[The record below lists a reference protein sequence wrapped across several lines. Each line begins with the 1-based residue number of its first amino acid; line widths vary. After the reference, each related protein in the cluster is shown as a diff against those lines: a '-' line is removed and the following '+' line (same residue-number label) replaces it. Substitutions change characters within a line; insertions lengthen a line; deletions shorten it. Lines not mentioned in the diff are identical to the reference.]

1 MDAICLTVPEVRI
14 IGCLLEKET
23 TTPDQYPLTLN
34 ALVNACNQKSNRDP
48 VMSLT
53 SGEVIQSLKSLI
65 EKRIVKEEN
74 GARVSRY
81 RHRFCN
87 TPFSQLQLSEQ
98 ERALIC
104 MLLLRG
110 AQTPGELRGRCER
123 LATFQD
129 VDEVELTLQGMRDNE
144 LVVLLPRAPGRREAR
159 YFHLFS
165 GEVDPADM
173 IVYEQP
179 DAHDKARI
187 QLLEQKVTELQ
198 AEVERLRALV
208 PAEQWEEEQGQSD

>member
-53 SGEVIQSLKSLI
+53 SAEVIQSLKSLI

>member
-187 QLLEQKVTELQ
+187 QVLEQKVTELQ

>member
-53 SGEVIQSLKSLI
+53 SAEVIQSLKSLI
-65 EKRIVKEEN
+65 ENRIVKEEN